1 MAEEYGVDLQ
11 KLYLEFLQADK
22 ELFVRCNAIIDSEYF
37 DRSLRSAVRFMQ
49 EHVEKYGDMPTLEQM
64 KVKGSVELQDLRDNT
79 SAHQDWFLDEF
90 EKFCKHKGLE
100 KAILASTDKLE
111 KGEFGAVEMMIKDAV
126 GIGLAKELG
135 SNYWDDPAG
144 RIQSIKDNRGQNSTG
159 WKTMDTILY
168 GGFNPGELN
177 IFAGGSGSGKS
188 LFMQNMALNWS
199 LAGKNVVYV
208 SLELSEELC
217 GMRIDAMVTGMSTR
231 DVMRNADD
239 AALKVKMK
247 GKKAGVIQTIQM
259 PNGATINDIKAYIKE
274 VQIQMGIKVDALFVD
289 YLDLM
294 MPVTVKVN
302 PSDQFIKDKFVSE
315 ELRNLATELNIL
327 FVTAS
332 QLNRGSVDEVEF
344 DHSHIAGGI
353 SKINTADNVIGI
365 FTSRA
370 MRERGRAQIQF
381 MKTRSSSGVGSKLDL
396 DFNIETLRITD
407 LDEDAEDSDSVGTS
421 AIYDKLKRQNGSSND
436 SLGISQT
443 NNIVESAVDNTDRL
457 RSILKRAE

>member
-144 RIQSIKDNRGQNSTG
+144 RIQRIKDNRGQNSTG

>member
-1 MAEEYGVDLQ
+1 MAEDYGVDLQ

-49 EHVEKYGDMPTLEQM
+49 EHVENYGDMPTLEQM

-159 WKTMDTILY
+159 WKTMDNILY

-421 AIYDKLKRQNGSSND
+421 AIYDKLKRQNGSSSD

-443 NNIVESAVDNTDRL
+443 SNVVESAVDNTDRL